1 MTFLK
6 AFENKAHERIEWFTY
21 LFGQTY
27 LGFYCGFRYKQYFA
41 NDTPSK
47 KLCSL

>member
-27 LGFYCGFRYKQYFA
+27 LGIYFGFRYKQYFA
-41 NDTPSK
+41 VIKASK
-47 KLCSL
+47 KHCFL